1 MSFHQAQ
8 TTPYISEMC
17 STYLCSLWMKT
28 PNILQDKMSK
38 IIHQRQSY
46 NDIDQ
51 SYHRNQCHK
60 PPQHH
65 SCIFRILI
73 RNLCSSNQKDTCH
86 ISVRQLWINID
97 IDRCFHDKMVLRL
110 LQDGNKI
117 VLLSNSLN
125 RLQSICKHRAG
136 FSLFSDY
143 LFQYILCM
151 YIYNIPKLTIQT
163 GHILKKNTAK
173 YHKM

>member
-1 MSFHQAQ
+1 
-8 TTPYISEMC
+8 
-17 STYLCSLWMKT
+17 
-28 PNILQDKMSK
+28 MSK

-117 VLLSNSLN
+117 GSAIKIFPKQSAKY
-125 RLQSICKHRAG
+125 LQTSRR

-143 LFQYILCM
+143 LFQYFLCST
-151 YIYNIPKLTIQT
+151 YVYNIPKLTIQN

-173 YHKM
+173 YHKI